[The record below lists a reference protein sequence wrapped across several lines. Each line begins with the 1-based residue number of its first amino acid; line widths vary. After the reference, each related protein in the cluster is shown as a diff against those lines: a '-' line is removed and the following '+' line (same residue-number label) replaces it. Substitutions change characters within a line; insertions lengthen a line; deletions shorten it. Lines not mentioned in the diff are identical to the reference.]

1 MFRRPFAFVFLLS
14 LSFIILF
21 SCSENHKSIDDSNHR
36 TSKYGSNTDEKFD
49 DPDEFIKLFAEIREG
64 YTYGYREREL
74 EIMKNRLRTNA
85 GPDPEN
91 PAYGTSAAAAATF
104 TERGPRNVAGRT
116 RAILIDVAD
125 ASGNTWIAGSVGGGV
140 WKTSDQGSTWTNL
153 SSDMENIAVTTLA
166 QSTIKPQILYAG
178 TGEGW
183 VGNLDAIDGS
193 GVFKSSDGGS
203 TWTNITPL
211 SGTELNPDF
220 SAVSRAVVDPTDANI
235 LVVSTS
241 DKIYRTSDGGT
252 IWSQVYDALGTVMHV
267 IAAKSD
273 FNTQY
278 ASVRNEGIIKS
289 IDGGLTWLPTGSFPV
304 NSNARIEIA
313 ASRTDPNKVYAGVA
327 GGGLVATNDGGTTW
341 NSIPDNTGWLSGQG
355 WYDNIITVNPYVD
368 TIIYVGGVD
377 LWKFTVDFSTNT
389 KTDTRVSDAYNG
401 SINGFGWTNGVHPDQ
416 QFIDVIDDGGGNF
429 RLLVGNDGGVD
440 VSVSNS
446 DPGTTNGD
454 FTTSD
459 IGYNTTQFY
468 GADKVK
474 GYHQYIAGAQDNG
487 TWLSNRSEDASS
499 SSDYS
504 FELGGDGF
512 EVIAHWTDPDKM
524 IGGSQY
530 NSFYR
535 TTDGGVNWVFYKY
548 LMTGDHQFVSSVATS
563 YQDPEV
569 VYHVSS
575 HGVWRS
581 LDFAQ
586 SFNLAPPSS
595 GSWGYNSMSD
605 VEVSLA
611 NPRYVWAGGW
621 GDLYLSSDHGAS
633 FNAVASYLTSKSGS
647 LRGIYSHPTE
657 DSTVYVLFSNRD
669 RAKIIETKD
678 LGQTWSDI
686 TGFVSGSSTRGFPDV
701 PTYSL
706 AVMPYD
712 TDVIW
717 AGTDIGL
724 VESTDRGLTWNLVQS
739 TLPHVS
745 IWDLKVKDQ
754 CEVVLSTHGRGVW
767 TANIPDLCSW
777 IPKSISGLAPNMI
790 NAVQNAPK
798 VDASFNLRS
807 NYDSMIIE
815 VDGVKHTTYTTGL
828 VVGSKTL
835 SIDLSTEGTYKI
847 QGIGYI
853 NGDPLHSNIK
863 TIAIREVLPAQPSYV
878 TNFSDG
884 GVDFSFD
891 GFVVRTET
899 GFDNNH
905 LINNNI
911 PYDLKTTYIAELN
924 VPIKVTYYSPSISF
938 NEVAIVE
945 PGNSWGFWD
954 YVIVEATSDNGLTWV
969 ELVDAYDARAHDDWL
984 SAYNA
989 NSNGTSALYKNR
1001 EIDFAPHFDVGDTV
1015 MVRFRLYSDDYVN
1028 AWGWAIDDLSIQAL
1042 DNNAPEIED
1051 QTFSIDENS
1060 SNGTVVGLV
1069 NASDN
1074 DGDSLTFSI
1083 TGGSGENTFSIDNDG
1098 NLTVSDNTELDY
1110 EVNTSLTLTVVVSDG
1125 SASDDATIT
1134 ININDVFE
1142 KSKVHIAASNDNFNG
1157 VNSISMGE
1165 LGDSLNPVII
1175 TAHVDP
1181 PLSQDVWILVA
1192 WHGSATY
1199 GGDYSLS
1206 FPYIDPSVL
1215 IIPAGVDSVNYFT
1228 LYPVNDQVY
1237 EGGVDGET
1245 IILDIDSLF
1254 SPFVEEL
1261 GESRVTI
1268 TINDEEDMPQF
1279 YLVSNNIS
1287 GTELTLLDQ
1296 INEGEST
1303 EFWAELDQTSAG
1315 ISSDEDI
1322 YIDVSYGGTA
1332 VKDFDYTS
1340 SSQRLTIPSG
1350 ASESN
1355 KITINALTDNDSG
1368 EDDSENII
1376 VNYSGISGSNTTW
1389 THHADHGYP
1398 IPNSYQI
1405 LIVDLTPLGVERING
1420 INKIY
1425 PIPADRV
1432 IKVDLQDNV
1441 NVEKVEFI
1449 DFLGKVYNNTKFTKN
1464 LNTVLINVSDY
1475 GAGVYILN
1483 IQTNKGLT
1491 KAKVIIER

>member
-1 MFRRPFAFVFLLS
+1 MFRKL
-14 LSFIILF
+14 FIILLLLSFFISF
-21 SCSENHKSIDDSNHR
+21 SCSENHKSVDSSNYR
-36 TSKYGSNTDEKFD
+36 TSEYGSKTDEKFD

-74 EIMKNRLRTNA
+74 EIMKKRLRTSA

-116 RAILIDVAD
+116 RAILIDAAD

-153 SSDMENIAVTTLA
+153 SPDMENIAVTTLA
-166 QSTIKPQILYAG
+166 QSASNAQILYAG

-183 VGNLDAIDGS
+183 VGNIDAIDGS

-252 IWSQVYDALGTVMHV
+252 TWSQVYDGAWTVMHV
-267 IAAKSD
+267 IAAKSN
-273 FNTQY
+273 FKVQY
-278 ASVRNEGIIKS
+278 AAVKNEGIVKS
-289 IDGGLTWLPTGSFPV
+289 IDGGLTWSATGSFPV
-304 NSNARIEIA
+304 GTGTRIEIA
-313 ASRTDPNKVYAGVA
+313 ASRTDPNKVYAGVY
-327 GGGLVATNDGGTTW
+327 GSGLVATNDGGTTW
-341 NSIPDNTGWLSGQG
+341 NSIPDFTGWLNSPGQG
-355 WYDNIITVNPYVD
+355 WYDNIITVNPYDDNVV
-368 TIIYVGGVD
+368 YVGGVD

-389 KTDTRVSDAYNG
+389 KTETRVSDAYGG
-401 SINGFGWTNGVHPDQ
+401 SINGFGWTSGVHPDQ

-440 VSVSNS
+440 VSVSSS

-487 TWLSNRSEDASS
+487 TWLSDRSEDASS

-530 NSFYR
+530 NGFYR
-535 TTDGGVNWVFYKY
+535 TTDGGASWVYYKY
-548 LMTGDHQFVSSVATS
+548 LMTGEHQFVSSVATS

-569 VYHVSS
+569 VYHVT
-575 HGVWRS
+575 GDGIWRS

-586 SFNLAPPSS
+586 SFNLAAPSG

-633 FNAVASYLTSKSGS
+633 FNPLPSYLTSKSGS

-686 TGFVSGSSTRGFPDV
+686 TGFASGSSTRGFPDV

-745 IWDLKVKDQ
+745 IWDIKVKDQ
-754 CEVVLSTHGRGVW
+754 SEVVLSTHGRGVW
-767 TANIPDLCSW
+767 TANIPGLDSW
-777 IPKSISGLAPNMI
+777 SPKSISGLAPDMI
-790 NAVQNAPK
+790 NVVQNAPK

-815 VDGVKHTTYTTGL
+815 VDGVKHTTFKTGL

-835 SIDLSTEGTYKI
+835 SIDLSTQGTYEI

-863 TIAIREVLPAQPSYV
+863 TITIREVLPPQPSYV

-884 GVDFSFD
+884 GVDFSLD

-899 GFDNNH
+899 GFDNDH
-905 LINNNI
+905 LINNTI
-911 PYDLKTTYIAELN
+911 PYNTKTTYIAELN

-938 NEVAIVE
+938 NELAIVE

-954 YVIVEATSDNGLTWV
+954 YVTVEATSDNGLTWV
-969 ELVDAYDARAHDDWL
+969 MLVDDVYDASAHADWL

-1001 EIDFAPHFDVGDTV
+1001 EVDFAPHFDEGDTV
-1015 MVRFRLYSDDYVN
+1015 RVRFRFYSDEEVT
-1028 AWGWAIDDLSIQAL
+1028 AWGWAIDDLSIQVS
-1042 DNNAPEIED
+1042 DNNPPEIED
-1051 QTFSIDENS
+1051 QTFSIDESS
-1060 SNGTVVGLV
+1060 SNGTGVGLV
-1069 NASDN
+1069 IASDV

-1098 NLTVSDNTELDY
+1098 NLAVSDNTELDY

-1125 SASDDATIT
+1125 LDSDGAIIT
-1134 ININDVFE
+1134 ININDVLE
-1142 KSKVHIAASNDNFNG
+1142 KSKVHITASNNNFNG
-1157 VNSISMGE
+1157 VNSLSMIE
-1165 LGDSLNPVII
+1165 SETSNNLII
-1175 TAHVDP
+1175 TAHVDERLP
-1181 PLSQDVWILVA
+1181 QDVSISVA
-1192 WHGSATY
+1192 WSGSATN
-1199 GGDYSLS
+1199 GGDYNLM

-1228 LYPVNDQVY
+1228 ISTTDDLVY
-1237 EGGVDGET
+1237 EGGVDGES
-1245 IILDIDSLF
+1245 IILDIDSLS

-1287 GTELTLLDQ
+1287 GTELTLLDE

-1303 EFWAELDQTSAG
+1303 EYWAVLEVLSLG
-1315 ISSDEDI
+1315 SDEDI

-1350 ASESN
+1350 ALESD

-1376 VNYSGISGSNTTW
+1376 LNYGISGSDTTW
-1389 THHADHGYP
+1389 TNHAEHGSP
-1398 IPNSYQI
+1398 VPDSYQI
-1405 LIVDLTPLGVERING
+1405 YIVDLTPLGVERING

-1464 LNTVLINVSDY
+1464 LNTVLINVSEY
-1475 GAGVYILN
+1475 NAGVYILN

>member
-1 MFRRPFAFVFLLS
+1 MFRRPFIFFLL
-14 LSFIILF
+14 LSFIISF
-21 SCSENHKSIDDSNHR
+21 SCSENHKSVDNSNHR

-74 EIMKNRLRTNA
+74 EIMKKRLRTSA

-116 RAILIDVAD
+116 RAILIDAAD

-166 QSTIKPQILYAG
+166 QSAIKPQILYAG

-193 GVFKSSDGGS
+193 GVFKSTDGGL
-203 TWTNITPL
+203 TWINITPL
-211 SGTELNPDF
+211 SGTELNLDF
-220 SAVSRAVVDPTDANI
+220 SKVSRAVVDPTNANI

-252 IWSQVYDALGTVMHV
+252 TWSQVYDGLGTVMHV
-267 IAAKSD
+267 IATKSD
-273 FNTQY
+273 FNIQY
-278 ASVRNEGIIKS
+278 AAVRNEGIIKS
-289 IDGGLTWLPTGSFPV
+289 TDGGLTWSATASFPV

-327 GGGLVATNDGGTTW
+327 GGGLVVTNDGGTTW
-341 NSIPDNTGWLSGQG
+341 KTIPDNTGWLSGQG

-368 TIIYVGGVD
+368 TIIYVGGID
-377 LWKFTVDFSTNT
+377 LWKFTVNFSTNT
-389 KTDTRVSDAYNG
+389 KTDTRISDAYNG
-401 SINGFGWTNGVHPDQ
+401 SINGFGWTSGVHPDQ

-454 FTTSD
+454 FTVSD

-487 TWLSNRSEDASS
+487 TWLSDRSEVASS

-504 FELGGDGF
+504 FEIGGDGF

-530 NSFYR
+530 NSFRR
-535 TTDGGVNWVFYKY
+535 TTDGGSSWIYYKY
-548 LMTGDHQFVSSVATS
+548 LMTGNHQFVSSVATS

-569 VYHVSS
+569 VYHVTSD
-575 HGVWRS
+575 GIWRS

-586 SFNLAPPSS
+586 SFNLAPPSG

-633 FNAVASYLTSKSGS
+633 FNSLPSYLTSKSGS

-686 TGFVSGSSTRGFPDV
+686 TGFVSGTSTRGFPDV

-767 TANIPDLCSW
+767 TANVPDLCSW
-777 IPKSISGLAPNMI
+777 SPKSISGLALDMI
-790 NAVQNAPK
+790 NVVQNAPK

-815 VDGVKHTTYTTGL
+815 VDGVKHTTFKTGL

-835 SIDLSTEGTYKI
+835 SIDLSTQGTYEI

-853 NGDPLHSNIK
+853 DGDPLHSNIK
-863 TIAIREVLPAQPSYV
+863 TITIREVLPAQPFYA
-878 TNFSDG
+878 TDFSDG
-884 GVDFSFD
+884 GLDFSLD

-899 GFDNNH
+899 GFDNEH

-924 VPIKVTYYSPSISF
+924 VPIKVVYYSPSISF
-938 NEVAIVE
+938 KEVALVE
-945 PGNSWGFWD
+945 PGDNSGFWD
-954 YVIVEATSDNGLTWV
+954 YVTVEATSDNGLTWV
-969 ELVDAYDARAHDDWL
+969 MLVDDVYDARAHADWL

-989 NSNGTSALYKNR
+989 NSNGTSALYKDR
-1001 EIDFAPHFDVGDTV
+1001 EVDFAPHFNVGDTV
-1015 MVRFRLYSDDYVN
+1015 RVRFKFYSDDYV
-1028 AWGWAIDDLSIQAL
+1028 AGWGWAIDDLSIQVL
-1042 DNNAPEIED
+1042 DNHPPEIDD
-1051 QTFSIDENS
+1051 QTFNDPGIDENS
-1060 SNGTVVGLV
+1060 SNGTLVGLV
-1069 NASDN
+1069 SATDK
-1074 DGDSLTFSI
+1074 DGDDLTFSI

-1098 NLTVSDNTELDY
+1098 NLTVSDNTKLDY
-1110 EVNTSLTLTVVVSDG
+1110 EANTSLDLTVVVSDG
-1125 SASDDATIT
+1125 LASDDATIT

-1142 KSKVHIAASNDNFNG
+1142 KSKVHITASNNNFNG
-1157 VNSISMGE
+1157 LNSISMNEADG
-1165 LGDSLNPVII
+1165 GGNNVII
-1175 TAHVDP
+1175 TAHVDE
-1181 PLSQDVWILVA
+1181 PLPQNVSISVA
-1192 WHGSATY
+1192 WSGSATY
-1199 GGDYSLS
+1199 GGDYNLM

-1215 IIPAGVDSVNYFT
+1215 IIPADVDSVKYFT
-1228 LYPVNDQVY
+1228 ISPINDEVY
-1237 EGGVDGET
+1237 EGGIDGES
-1245 IILDIDSLF
+1245 IILDIDDIS
-1254 SPFVEEL
+1254 SPYVEEA
-1261 GESRVTI
+1261 GESQVTI
-1268 TINDEEDMPQF
+1268 TITDGDDYPWIYFGSDNM
-1279 YLVSNNIS
+1279 S
-1287 GTELTLLDQ
+1287 GSSLTLLDQ

-1303 EFWAELDQTSAG
+1303 EYWAEIGYGKT
-1315 ISSDEDI
+1315 SDEDI
-1322 YIDVSYGGTA
+1322 YIDVAYGGLA

-1350 ASESN
+1350 ATESD
-1355 KITINALTDNDSG
+1355 KITINALMDNDSG

-1376 VNYSGISGSNTTW
+1376 VNYEILGSNTTW
-1389 THHADHGYP
+1389 TDHGSHGYP
-1398 IPNSYQI
+1398 VPDSYQI
-1405 LIVDLTPLGVERING
+1405 YILDMTPLGVERIYG

-1432 IKVDLQDNV
+1432 VKVDLQDNV

-1475 GAGVYILN
+1475 DAGVYILN

>member
-1 MFRRPFAFVFLLS
+1 MFRRPFVFLLS
-14 LSFIILF
+14 LSFIISF
-21 SCSENHKSIDDSNHR
+21 SCSENHKSTDDSNHR
-36 TSKYGSNTDEKFD
+36 TSKHGSNVDEKFD

-74 EIMKNRLRTNA
+74 KIMKKRLRTSA

-116 RAILIDVAD
+116 RAILIDAAD

-252 IWSQVYDALGTVMHV
+252 TWSQVYDGLGTIMHV

-289 IDGGLTWLPTGSFPV
+289 IDGGSTWLATASFPV

-377 LWKFTVDFSTNT
+377 LWKFTVNFTTNT

-535 TTDGGVNWVFYKY
+535 TTDGGANWVFYKS
-548 LMTGDHQFVSSVATS
+548 LMTGTHQFVSTVATS
-563 YQDPEV
+563 YQDPEI

-575 HGVWRS
+575 DGIWRS

-586 SFNLAPPSS
+586 SFNLAAPSG

-633 FNAVASYLTSKSGS
+633 FNAVPSYLTSKSGS

-686 TGFVSGSSTRGFPDV
+686 TGFVSGASTRGFPDV

-706 AVMPYD
+706 AVMP
-712 TDVIW
+712 
-717 AGTDIGL
+717 
-724 VESTDRGLTWNLVQS
+724 
-739 TLPHVS
+739 
-745 IWDLKVKDQ
+745 
-754 CEVVLSTHGRGVW
+754 
-767 TANIPDLCSW
+767 
-777 IPKSISGLAPNMI
+777 
-790 NAVQNAPK
+790 
-798 VDASFNLRS
+798 
-807 NYDSMIIE
+807 
-815 VDGVKHTTYTTGL
+815 
-828 VVGSKTL
+828 
-835 SIDLSTEGTYKI
+835 
-847 QGIGYI
+847 
-853 NGDPLHSNIK
+853 
-863 TIAIREVLPAQPSYV
+863 
-878 TNFSDG
+878 
-884 GVDFSFD
+884 
-891 GFVVRTET
+891 
-899 GFDNNH
+899 
-905 LINNNI
+905 
-911 PYDLKTTYIAELN
+911 
-924 VPIKVTYYSPSISF
+924 
-938 NEVAIVE
+938 
-945 PGNSWGFWD
+945 
-954 YVIVEATSDNGLTWV
+954 
-969 ELVDAYDARAHDDWL
+969 
-984 SAYNA
+984 
-989 NSNGTSALYKNR
+989 
-1001 EIDFAPHFDVGDTV
+1001 
-1015 MVRFRLYSDDYVN
+1015 
-1028 AWGWAIDDLSIQAL
+1028 
-1042 DNNAPEIED
+1042 
-1051 QTFSIDENS
+1051 
-1060 SNGTVVGLV
+1060 
-1069 NASDN
+1069 
-1074 DGDSLTFSI
+1074 
-1083 TGGSGENTFSIDNDG
+1083 
-1098 NLTVSDNTELDY
+1098 
-1110 EVNTSLTLTVVVSDG
+1110 
-1125 SASDDATIT
+1125 
-1134 ININDVFE
+1134 
-1142 KSKVHIAASNDNFNG
+1142 
-1157 VNSISMGE
+1157 
-1165 LGDSLNPVII
+1165 
-1175 TAHVDP
+1175 
-1181 PLSQDVWILVA
+1181 
-1192 WHGSATY
+1192 
-1199 GGDYSLS
+1199 
-1206 FPYIDPSVL
+1206 
-1215 IIPAGVDSVNYFT
+1215 
-1228 LYPVNDQVY
+1228 
-1237 EGGVDGET
+1237 
-1245 IILDIDSLF
+1245 
-1254 SPFVEEL
+1254 
-1261 GESRVTI
+1261 
-1268 TINDEEDMPQF
+1268 
-1279 YLVSNNIS
+1279 
-1287 GTELTLLDQ
+1287 
-1296 INEGEST
+1296 
-1303 EFWAELDQTSAG
+1303 
-1315 ISSDEDI
+1315 
-1322 YIDVSYGGTA
+1322 
-1332 VKDFDYTS
+1332 
-1340 SSQRLTIPSG
+1340 
-1350 ASESN
+1350 
-1355 KITINALTDNDSG
+1355 
-1368 EDDSENII
+1368 
-1376 VNYSGISGSNTTW
+1376 
-1389 THHADHGYP
+1389 
-1398 IPNSYQI
+1398 
-1405 LIVDLTPLGVERING
+1405 
-1420 INKIY
+1420 
-1425 PIPADRV
+1425 
-1432 IKVDLQDNV
+1432 
-1441 NVEKVEFI
+1441 
-1449 DFLGKVYNNTKFTKN
+1449 
-1464 LNTVLINVSDY
+1464 
-1475 GAGVYILN
+1475 
-1483 IQTNKGLT
+1483 
-1491 KAKVIIER
+1491 

>member
-1 MFRRPFAFVFLLS
+1 MFQKLFVFLLS
-14 LSFIILF
+14 LSFIISF
-21 SCSENHKSIDDSNHR
+21 SCSDNHKSVDDSNHR
-36 TSKYGSNTDEKFD
+36 TSKYGSNVDEKFD
-49 DPDEFIKLFAEIREG
+49 DPGEFFKLFAEIREG
-64 YTYGYREREL
+64 YTYGFREREL
-74 EIMKNRLRTNA
+74 EIMKKRLRTSV

-116 RAILIDVAD
+116 RAILIDAAD

-166 QSTIKPQILYAG
+166 QSASNAQILYAG

-183 VGNLDAIDGS
+183 VLNIDAIDGS
-193 GVFKSSDGGS
+193 GVFKSTDGGS

-211 SGTELNPDF
+211 SGTELNPFF
-220 SAVSRAVVDPTDANI
+220 STISRAVVDPSDANI
-235 LVVSTS
+235 LVVSAS

-252 IWSQVYDALGTVMHV
+252 TWSQVYDGVGTVMHV

-273 FNTQY
+273 FNIQY
-278 ASVRNEGIIKS
+278 AAVKSEGIVKS
-289 IDGGLTWLPTGSFPV
+289 MDAGLTWSATGAFPV
-304 NSNARIEIA
+304 GTHTRIEIA
-313 ASRTDPNKVYAGVA
+313 ASRTDPNKVYAGVY
-327 GGGLVATNDGGTTW
+327 GSGLVATNDGGTTW
-341 NSIPDNTGWLSGQG
+341 NSIPDFTGWLNSPGQG
-355 WYDNIITVNPYVD
+355 WYDNIITVNPYDDNVV
-368 TIIYVGGVD
+368 YVGGVD

-389 KTDTRVSDAYNG
+389 KTHERVSDAYGG

-416 QFIDVIDDGGGNF
+416 QFIGVIDDGGGNF
-429 RLLVGNDGGVD
+429 RLLVGNDGGID

-474 GYHQYIAGAQDNG
+474 GYKQYIAGAQDNG
-487 TWLSNRSEDASS
+487 TWLSDRSEVASS

-504 FELGGDGF
+504 FEIGGDGF
-512 EVIAHWTDPDKM
+512 EVIAHWTDPNKM

-530 NSFYR
+530 NGFRR
-535 TTDGGVNWVFYKY
+535 TTDGGVSWIYYKN

-569 VYHVSS
+569 VYHVTSD
-575 HGVWRS
+575 GVWRS

-586 SFNLAPPSS
+586 SFNLAAPSG

-611 NPRYVWAGGW
+611 NPRYVWSGGW
-621 GDLYLSSDHGAS
+621 SDLYLSTDHGAS
-633 FNAVASYLTSKSGS
+633 FNTVPSYLTSKSGS

-745 IWDLKVKDQ
+745 IWDIKVKDQ

-777 IPKSISGLAPNMI
+777 SPKSISGLAPDMI
-790 NAVQNAPK
+790 NAVQNASK

-815 VDGVKHTTYTTGL
+815 VDGVKNTTYTTGL
-828 VVGSKTL
+828 AVGSKTL
-835 SIDLSTEGTYKI
+835 SIDLSTQGTYKI

-863 TIAIREVLPAQPSYV
+863 TIIIKSVVPAQSSYFTDFTSLPA
-878 TNFSDG
+878 D
-884 GVDFSFD
+884 DFTFD

-905 LINNNI
+905 LINNTI
-911 PYDLKTTYIAELN
+911 PYDDGTTYVAELN
-924 VPIKVTYYSPSISF
+924 IPIIVSKSSPSIKF
-938 NEVAIVE
+938 KEVAIVE

-954 YVIVEATSDNGLTWV
+954 YAIVEGSSDNGLTWV
-969 ELVDAYDARAHDDWL
+969 SLVNAYDASAHADWN
-984 SAYNA
+984 SAYIA
-989 NSNGTSALYKNR
+989 SSNGTSALYKNR
-1001 EIDFAPHFDVGDTV
+1001 EIDFEPHFNVGDTV
-1015 MVRFRLYSDDYVN
+1015 KVRFRLYADEEIN
-1028 AWGWAIDDLSIQAL
+1028 GWGWAIDDLFIQVSNQVSI
-1042 DNNAPEIED
+1042 
-1051 QTFSIDENS
+1051 
-1060 SNGTVVGLV
+1060 
-1069 NASDN
+1069 
-1074 DGDSLTFSI
+1074 
-1083 TGGSGENTFSIDNDG
+1083 
-1098 NLTVSDNTELDY
+1098 
-1110 EVNTSLTLTVVVSDG
+1110 
-1125 SASDDATIT
+1125 
-1134 ININDVFE
+1134 
-1142 KSKVHIAASNDNFNG
+1142 KSKVHITASDYNFNA
-1157 VNSISMGE
+1157 VNSLSIGE
-1165 LGDSLNPVII
+1165 IGGGLYPVII
-1175 TAHVDP
+1175 TAHVDE
-1181 PLSQDVWILVA
+1181 PLSQDVWIPVY
-1192 WHGSATY
+1192 WSGSATY
-1199 GGDYSLS
+1199 EEDYSLS
-1206 FPYIDPSVL
+1206 FPMQSEL
-1215 IIPAGVDSVNYFT
+1215 MIPAGVDSVNYFT
-1228 LYPVNDQVY
+1228 LYPMGDEVY
-1237 EGGVDGET
+1237 EGGVDGES
-1245 IILDIDSLF
+1245 IILDIDSF
-1254 SPFVEEL
+1254 SSPFVEEA

-1268 TINDEEDMPQF
+1268 TIADGEDAPQMYIESEE
-1279 YLVSNNIS
+1279 L
-1287 GTELTLLDQ
+1287 TELGYGQLDMV
-1296 INEGEST
+1296 NEGEST
-1303 EFWAELDQTSAG
+1303 EFWATITSPLDG
-1315 ISSDEDI
+1315 SDEDI
-1322 YIDVSYGGTA
+1322 YFDVTYEGTA
-1332 VKDFDYTS
+1332 VKDVDYTS

-1355 KITINALTDNDSG
+1355 KITINTLTDNIVDDN
-1368 EDDSENII
+1368 EDISLK
-1376 VNYSGISGSNTTW
+1376 YSISGSNTTW
-1389 THHADHGYP
+1389 TFHGGHGFPLVDYS
-1398 IPNSYQI
+1398 IV
-1405 LIVDLTPLGVERING
+1405 IVDVTPLGVERIHG
-1420 INKIY
+1420 INNIY

-1432 IKVDLQDNV
+1432 IKVDLQNNV
-1441 NVEKVEFI
+1441 NVEKVEFV
-1449 DFLGKVYNNTKFTKN
+1449 DFLGKLYNNTTFTKN

-1475 GAGVYILN
+1475 DAGVYILN